1 MSRRGR
7 TSPSTNT
14 IVRST
19 SGMRSLRSPT
29 WQGNA
34 LLAANTDRD
43 LRTQLVDLQNRLD
56 AQVGSEIALQVQLT
70 DMNLELRQEVRA
82 THELDDRL
90 RADVGAFQGLRLEHN
105 TRLFSTKTQHHSTT
119 QAHDQ

>member
-1 MSRRGR
+1 
-7 TSPSTNT
+7 
-14 IVRST
+14 
-19 SGMRSLRSPT
+19 MRSLRSPT

-105 TRLFSTKTQHHSTT
+105 SRLFPPKHNTT
-119 QAHDQ
+119 APHRHTTNKYADLAHDATN